1 MKDASLPCNGA
12 RFAVSDKF
20 HIRAEE
26 CHGCI
31 FFFGSFP
38 LKRDKNDRD
47 SLLWKKRKITMCWQE
62 EGMKRKAQ
70 AAGRKEE
77 VSLYHVIIGK

>member
-1 MKDASLPCNGA
+1 MAHVLRSVINSIFVLKNVMVA
-12 RFAVSDKF
+12 
-20 HIRAEE
+20 
-26 CHGCI
+26 